1 MEKGSAV
8 TRKDGL
14 DAVKNKIPNVS
25 GFLLTST
32 FNSKITE
39 VENKIPDI
47 RNFVTST
54 KLSNELNGFVEKI
67 IIAQK
72 LLKLKIIKNR
82 N

>member
-25 GFLLTST
+25 GSLLTST